1 MKLGVVGAGS
11 MGAEIALVQALA
23 GFDVLLADRNAEV
36 LQNAMARLAR
46 LLEKRGTGSSD
57 SLRDVLDRIQITTN
71 LDEFGDCEIV
81 TEAVFEHLEVKSSV
95 LQQLTAV
102 LAPTGLIVTNTSTI
116 PISVLAS
123 KLEVA
128 WRPNFIGMHYFSP
141 VSRMKLV
148 EVIAAFE
155 TSDAAVQRAMALAN
169 ETGKVPIRVKDVPGF
184 AVNRVLHVFLIEAV
198 RLIEEGVVSVEDLD
212 TACRLGLGHPMGPFE
227 LMDATTSSLCLT
239 AQKIMF
245 EAYGERFRP
254 RPLMKQRVAAGLVG
268 GRGGKGWRS
277 CPRSGTAQARR
288 KRGRLDRSGSGDQPD
303 AFGGRRGGA
312 PVARQRLPVRLVF
325 DTVLEGST
333 GDLCLGRWCT
343 GRCHLFLPASR
354 GDRRTARRG
363 RARAERRRRQCRP
376 VCRECDG
383 HRRLCSNQ

>member
-1 MKLGVVGAGS
+1 

-23 GFDVLLADRNAEV
+23 GFDVLLADRSAEV

-57 SLRDVLDRIQITTN
+57 TLRDVLDRIQTTTN
-71 LDEFGDCEIV
+71 LDDFGDREIV
-81 TEAVFEHLEVKSSV
+81 TEAVFEDLEVKSSV

-123 KLEVA
+123 KLEA
-128 WRPNFIGMHYFSP
+128 ARRPNFIGMHYFSP

-148 EVIAAFE
+148 EVIGAFE
-155 TSDAAVQRAMALAN
+155 TSEAAVQRAMALAN

-184 AVNRVLHVFLIEAV
+184 AVNRVFHVFLIEAV

-277 CPRSGTAQARR
+277 
-288 KRGRLDRSGSGDQPD
+288 
-303 AFGGRRGGA
+303 
-312 PVARQRLPVRLVF
+312 
-325 DTVLEGST
+325 
-333 GDLCLGRWCT
+333 
-343 GRCHLFLPASR
+343 
-354 GDRRTARRG
+354 
-363 RARAERRRRQCRP
+363 
-376 VCRECDG
+376 
-383 HRRLCSNQ
+383 